1 MERPTNAPGCFAAAS
16 VFAHDSQ
23 VCQACPCF
31 DACASASLETLK
43 LIRGAINVEDLIRKH
58 SAVKAKAN
66 VALKARD
73 EEEAAGRTPG
83 NLPHPLAPVERKTDV
98 VKVEFSEEEGDIVAN
113 VPEKTKAIAVRLI
126 KEGVVA
132 SLRKR
137 YTAGDLTVLDLVEPK
152 WLRVAL
158 TNLASGGFEK
168 SKLREEFVEL
178 FGWTPA
184 TAASH
189 VSMATALLVVFKLA
203 TNNGGQVVLS
213 PASGA

>member
-23 VCQACPCF
+23 VCKACPCF

-43 LIRGAINVEDLIRKH
+43 LIRGAVNVEDLLRRH

-73 EEEAAGRTPG
+73 DAEAASRAPG
-83 NLPHPLAPVERKTDV
+83 NVPHPLSPVERKTDV
-98 VKVEFSEEEGDIVAN
+98 VKVEFSKEDGDIVAN
-113 VPEKTKAIAVRLI
+113 VPEKTRTTAVRLI
-126 KEGVVA
+126 KEGIVA
-132 SLRKR
+132 ELRKR

-168 SKLREEFVEL
+168 SKLRDEFVGL

-184 TAASH
+184 TAQSH
-189 VSMATALLVVFKLA
+189 VSMATALLVSFKFA
-203 TNNGGQVVLS
+203 TSNGGQVVLT